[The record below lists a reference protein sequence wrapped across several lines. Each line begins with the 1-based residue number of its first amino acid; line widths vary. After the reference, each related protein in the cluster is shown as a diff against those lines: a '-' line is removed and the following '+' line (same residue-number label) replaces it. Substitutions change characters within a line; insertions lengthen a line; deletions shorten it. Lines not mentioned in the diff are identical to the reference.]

1 MADHAQDRSSHD
13 PPGRPRPDRS
23 RQVRIYAAA
32 AVAVLALILIVQNS
46 QSVQFRFFFA
56 ETNMPLVFGLLIA
69 FALGAL
75 VGWLLPRVRGGGGHT
90 GKD

>member
-1 MADHAQDRSSHD
+1 
-13 PPGRPRPDRS
+13 
-23 RQVRIYAAA
+23 
-32 AVAVLALILIVQNS
+32 
-46 QSVQFRFFFA
+46 
-56 ETNMPLVFGLLIA
+56 MPLVFGLLIA